1 MSTSHSSRAFTTFA
15 WVTYAYLLGV
25 ILFGA
30 WVRITGSGAG
40 CGNHWPTCQGE
51 LIPRSPSLQT
61 MIEYTHRVTSGLCGG
76 FALILLGWASKRF
89 GALSRVSGAAWAVL
103 AFVIAEGAI
112 GAGLVL
118 GELVANDASEA
129 RAIVISLHLVNTLT
143 LVGASALVAWW
154 SQPRPTIE
162 RTLSL
167 NTRWL
172 WLVLIGL
179 VVTSMSGAVTAL
191 GDTLFPVQAVPGVDL
206 VDRLRDELS
215 PGQHFLVRLRIL
227 HPVLAC
233 AVALLA
239 GWVALT
245 IQDTASGVTRRVARV
260 ALSCVVIQVILG
272 FANIMLAAPGAMQLL
287 HLLTAQLVWTC
298 FLLLRV
304 GVDNSPAHAQQ
315 G

>member
-1 MSTSHSSRAFTTFA
+1 VRKSLADVPRRAHPEESITSDDDRVHTPRDERPLRGLRAD
-15 WVTYAYLLGV
+15 
-25 ILFGA
+25 
-30 WVRITGSGAG
+30 
-40 CGNHWPTCQGE
+40 P
-51 LIPRSPSLQT
+51 PRVGLEALWGPL
-61 MIEYTHRVTSGLCGG
+61 TSQR
-76 FALILLGWASKRF
+76 S
-89 GALSRVSGAAWAVL
+89 VL